1 MIFLNEKE
9 EQIIGKFMMYPQKY
23 EVALTL
29 RWIGKGEI
37 IAKFDS
43 FMEDENDY
51 EPNDKNYEEF
61 WSLLFSAIKIMRN
74 PPVSIAKNKDFLIN
88 YHNFP
93 DEILVDGKKIN

>member
-9 EQIIGKFMMYPQKY
+9 QKIIGGFMSYPQKY
-23 EVALTL
+23 EVVLTL
-29 RWIGKGEI
+29 KWVGKGEI
-37 IAKFDS
+37 IAEFDS

-51 EPNDKNYEEF
+51 EPNDNQYEEF
-61 WSLLFSAIKIMRN
+61 WSLLFTAIKIAGN